1 MSVFNSSS
9 SSIKQIR
16 GNVHRPVSRR
26 NWPPPPEKKGLAENP
41 LKKIQLAICRQ
52 K

>member
-1 MSVFNSSS
+1 M
-9 SSIKQIR
+9 
-16 GNVHRPVSRR
+16 
-26 NWPPPPEKKGLAENP
+26 PPPEKKGLAENP